1 MEKQPASGRRAMS
14 EFRRQEEE
22 VIGSLCR
29 LGNRGVVSPKSQIEQ
44 EKRIRREI
52 ANSNERRR
60 MQSIN
65 AGFQSLRVL
74 LPQRDG
80 EKMSKA
86 AILQHTAEYIYQL
99 EQEKTRLL
107 SQLCSVRRNVTQ
119 NGVGS
124 VSSNDSDN
132 SDSGGTT
139 TGGNAN
145 ALGAGGKMPLKR
157 KRTVESV
164 ESADEGIGMSPSHC
178 ERELI
183 SDLRYQLERERELR
197 KDVERRMQQMVNERD
212 GRVPLVDDE
221 QEIDHSSEAEN
232 EHEDYM
238 KEEVTEE
245 FVVTDDLPQ
254 DLSCGTGAVNI
265 TLPQPQEVTV
275 ISKPSVVVLP
285 VHGVN
290 IVTAQQLTPAP
301 SPPRSA
307 IPSRCHSPSG
317 VSSVN
322 SGHANPAVTSRQNLD
337 TIVEAIR
344 HLEGDHLFSER
355 RPSSKTTT
363 TATTKSDSGARSETV
378 IVRSA
383 GASNTSVASHHHHQM
398 VDRR

>member
-1 MEKQPASGRRAMS
+1 MEKQGGQSGRRAMS

-29 LGNRGVVSPKSQIEQ
+29 LGSRGAVSPKSQIEQ

-107 SQLCSVRRNVTQ
+107 AQHCNLKRLLQQ
-119 NGVGS
+119 NGIGS
-124 VSSNDSDN
+124 FSNPNDSDN
-132 SDSGGTT
+132 SDSGS
-139 TGGNAN
+139 
-145 ALGAGGKMPLKR
+145 KMPLKR
-157 KRTVESV
+157 KRTVDSV

-183 SDLRYQLERERELR
+183 TDLRYQLDREREMR
-197 KDVERRMQQMVNERD
+197 KDLEKRLNQVMCERD
-212 GRVPLVDDE
+212 RGSLIVEDG
-221 QEIDHSSEAEN
+221 SSAE
-232 EHEDYM
+232 EYI

-254 DLSCGTGAVNI
+254 DLSCGGSVALGGIGVLGGSVAANS
-265 TLPQPQEVTV
+265 PSSGPEVTV

-285 VHGVN
+285 VHSVSM
-290 IVTAQQLTPAP
+290 VAAQQLTPAP
-301 SPPRSA
+301 SPPR
-307 IPSRCHSPSG
+307 CHSPSSG
-317 VSSVN
+317 ASAN
-322 SGHANPAVTSRQNLD
+322 STAHNNAVTSRQNLD

-344 HLEGDHLFSER
+344 HLEGDHMFQER
-355 RPSSKTTT
+355 RPTV
-363 TATTKSDSGARSETV
+363 TAVTSTGSRHTVSVVENSPSTELNTVNRSETV
-378 IVRSA
+378 IVRST
-383 GASNTSVASHHHHQM
+383 GATTGNQPSTGS
-398 VDRR
+398 R